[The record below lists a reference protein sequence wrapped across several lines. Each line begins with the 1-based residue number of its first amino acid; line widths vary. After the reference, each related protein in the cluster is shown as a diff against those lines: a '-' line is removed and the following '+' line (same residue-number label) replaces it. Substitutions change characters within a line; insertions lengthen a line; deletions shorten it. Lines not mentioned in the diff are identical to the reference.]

1 MSSATPTGLPLGS
14 AELHQAFEDGM
25 AAIRAAERHITSQ
38 NAGWHRKVKKREHDF
53 VTDLDLEVERVM
65 RSVLTDSNHMGAKLV
80 GEEFGGSR
88 ELGSGC
94 YWVMDPIDGTTNVLR
109 SIPSFTVTLALVVDG
124 RPVVGIVSA
133 PMFRERYTAVVG
145 EGAYVE
151 AGELRTPLHASGVT
165 DLAGSL
171 VSINDIYSVSDAGD
185 RRRAGRITGALA
197 ERTLQIR
204 CHGSIGLDMA
214 WVAAGRLEACIAFSN
229 RPWDVLAG
237 ALLVQ
242 EAGGCV
248 FDGEGRPHDLSST
261 LAIGS
266 STLVRDELVAV
277 LGAARLG

>member
-1 MSSATPTGLPLGS
+1 
-14 AELHQAFEDGM
+14 LHQAFADGM

-38 NAGWHRKVKKREHDF
+38 KAGWHRKVSKREHDF

-65 RSVLTDSNHMGAKLV
+65 RSVLNDSNHIGANLV

-88 ELGSGC
+88 DLGSGR

-109 SIPSFTVTLALVVDG
+109 KIPSFTVTLALVVDG
-124 RPVVGIVSA
+124 RPVIGIVSA
-133 PMFRERYTAVVG
+133 PMLKERYSAVVG
-145 EGAYVE
+145 EGAWVE
-151 AGELRTPLHASGVT
+151 AGEERTPLHTSGVT

-171 VSINDIYSVSDAGD
+171 VSINDIYSLSDTGD

-197 ERTLQIR
+197 VRTLQIR

-214 WVAAGRLEACIAFSN
+214 WVAAGRLEACVAFSN

-248 FDGEGRPHDLSST
+248 FDDEGRPHALSSSE
-261 LAIGS
+261 AIGS
-266 STLVRDELVAV
+266 SRLVRDELVA
-277 LGAARLG
+277 LLEAARLG